1 MSDQD
6 ERDASKIVDDIINGA
21 LTDSDETVNR
31 QLIALKKIMLKY
43 KATVNPRA
51 SIDMSQKQTKGSAS
65 GPANANQKVKQKIES
80 TLSYIQ
86 ENM

>member
-1 MSDQD
+1 
-6 ERDASKIVDDIINGA
+6 
-21 LTDSDETVNR
+21 
-31 QLIALKKIMLKY
+31 MLKY